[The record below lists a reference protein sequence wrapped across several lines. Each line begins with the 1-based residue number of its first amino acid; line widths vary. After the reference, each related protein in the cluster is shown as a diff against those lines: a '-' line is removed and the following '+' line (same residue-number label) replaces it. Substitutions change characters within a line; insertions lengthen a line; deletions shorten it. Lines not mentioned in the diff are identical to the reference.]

1 MHMCVY
7 TDLKSRCE
15 KVCREDHRLIGNESV
30 TWQLDL
36 VRWKGELPDLTGTS
50 RGTCMEVKFRAHS
63 QVVTYQLGAFGK
75 LLTLSEPQVPQV

>member
-50 RGTCMEVKFRAHS
+50 RGSEIQSPQSSGHLPVGGLWQVTHS
-63 QVVTYQLGAFGK
+63 L
-75 LLTLSEPQVPQV
+75 